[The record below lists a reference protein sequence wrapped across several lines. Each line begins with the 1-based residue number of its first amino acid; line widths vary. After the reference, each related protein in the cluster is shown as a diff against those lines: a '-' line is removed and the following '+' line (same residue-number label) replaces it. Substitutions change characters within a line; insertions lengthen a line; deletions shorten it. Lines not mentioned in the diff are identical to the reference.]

1 LEQKRIVEP
10 QLVAYLLDAFFGG
23 FDADHDANRVA
34 ENATGYEDDSDNG
47 KGDANR
53 VDEASAQIEKNRIAL

>member
-1 LEQKRIVEP
+1 
-10 QLVAYLLDAFFGG
+10 LLDAFFGG